1 MMGWTQRKL
10 TPRFGMELSGQR
22 LDDPDLP
29 QAERDAVL
37 DAVCAH
43 GVVLVSGQ
51 DLSDEAMLA
60 FASSIGVVM
69 EGPGYASD
77 DRVPVGQKVFRLTN
91 LDDDGNIL
99 PDGDWMVRQN
109 KGNELWHIDS
119 TYMKPKHH
127 ISLFYGKVCPPE
139 GANTEYCDLRLAWEA
154 LTPEEQTFLEG
165 RIAAH
170 SLLHSRKLIG
180 FDEWSEEDVE
190 RFSPVDRPL
199 IGADASGR
207 KALWIASHILSITGM
222 DYDAAIALVADLTRR
237 AAAPERCY
245 SHKWRAGDLLIWDN
259 RAVMHRA
266 TPFAVD
272 TYARDMRTC
281 RLVDLEDA

>member
-1 MMGWTQRKL
+1 MGWTTRKL
-10 TPRFGMELSGQR
+10 TPHFGLELSGHQ
-22 LDDPDLP
+22 LNDPELP

-37 DAVCAH
+37 DAATRH

-51 DLSDEAMLA
+51 DLDDEQMLA
-60 FASSIGVVM
+60 FAASLGVIM

-77 DRVPVGQKVFRLTN
+77 DRVPRGQRIFRLTN
-91 LDDDGNIL
+91 LDDAGNIL
-99 PDGDWMVRQN
+99 PAGDWMVRQN

-139 GANTEYCDLRLAWEA
+139 GANTEYCDLRLAWESLSA
-154 LTPEEQTFLEG
+154 EEQTFLEG
-165 RIAAH
+165 RVAAH
-170 SLLHSRKLIG
+170 SLLHSRKLMG
-180 FDEWSEEDVE
+180 FDEWSEEDLN
-190 RFSPVDRPL
+190 RFRPVDRPL
-199 IGADASGR
+199 VGADASGR

-222 DYDAAIALVADLTRR
+222 EDDEAVALVADLTRR
-237 AAAPERCY
+237 AATPERCY
-245 SHKWRAGDLLIWDN
+245 SHKWREGDLLIWDN

-266 TPFAVD
+266 TPFAET
-272 TYARDMRTC
+272 TYPRDMRTC

>member
-1 MMGWTQRKL
+1 MTWTTSRL
-10 TPRFGMELSGQR
+10 SPAFGLEMSGQR
-22 LDDPDLP
+22 LDDPNLSRVD
-29 QAERDAVL
+29 RDAVL
-37 DAVCAH
+37 DAVTRH
-43 GVVLVSGQ
+43 GLVLIAGQ
-51 DLSDEAMLA
+51 DMDDDQMLA
-60 FASSIGVVM
+60 FADTLGVVM

-77 DRVPVGQKVFRLTN
+77 DRVPRGQRIFRLTN
-91 LDDDGNIL
+91 LDDAGNIL
-99 PDGDWMVRQN
+99 PAGDWMVRQN

-154 LTPEEQTFLEG
+154 LSPDEQAFLEG
-165 RIAAH
+165 RTAAH

-180 FDEWSEEDVE
+180 FEDFSQEDQE
-190 RFSPVDRPL
+190 RFRPVDRPL
-199 IGADASGR
+199 VGRDAHGR
-207 KALWIASHILSITGM
+207 KALWIASHILGISGM
-222 DYDAAIALVADLTRR
+222 AEDEAVALVADLTRR
-237 AAAPERCY
+237 AAVAERCY

-266 TPFAVD
+266 TPFAE
-272 TYARDMRTC
+272 TSHARDMRTC